1 MTFIEVELPVR
12 TDLYCAVPDWRFN
25 TRMIS
30 QNMKM
35 SFHGPLTSQFLRP
48 SPAASNVPGLHPL
61 PVLLMVAL
69 LSLVSTQL
77 QAALQFSEVSGA
89 AGAAVAHGFGS
100 AIDEI
105 DKSESGG
112 VAAGDYDNDG
122 DIDLYVIA
130 GTAHSNSLLRN
141 NGNGQFVDVATFA
154 GVGLSGSW
162 SSGPVFADINGDGWQ
177 DLLVGSMQGG
187 GYYVFINKQ
196 DGTFTDASGTSG
208 ITQGTNQNDIS
219 SGLGDV
225 DNDGDLDLFI
235 GHHSFNPPSLIRNH
249 LWVNDGAGV
258 FSAADISKGTNVFGS
273 SDRTFSATFVDINK
287 DHWQD
292 ILVSADVGGSTVFQ
306 NYGDGTFTDVTSSTI
321 NDQNGMGAAAADLDN
336 DGDIDW
342 FVSSINNQPDYMWGK
357 TGNRLYIN
365 NGSGTFSET
374 SATAGVRAGYWG
386 WAACAADFDND
397 GWLDLFH
404 VNGMYDVGAW
414 TTNYVNDPS
423 RLFINNHNGTFT
435 ESSAAASLVDTGQGR
450 AIVCF
455 DYDNDGDIDIFVFNA
470 GGTSRLYKNT
480 LPHNPGPGWL
490 QVDVAVE
497 TPGKTIAGTLIE
509 VVTGS
514 LTQTRQITVGSNL
527 MSQNPLRQHFGLGG
541 AATIDQVKVTW
552 PSGTQRIL
560 TNQSTNQILLVTPPP
575 PAELPIFKNGFE
587 S

>member
-1 MTFIEVELPVR
+1 MITSLH
-12 TDLYCAVPDWRFN
+12 CAL
-25 TRMIS
+25 TR
-30 QNMKM
+30 
-35 SFHGPLTSQFLRP
+35 QFLLTDRV
-48 SPAASNVPGLHPL
+48 ALEVPGSFAL
-61 PVLLMVAL
+61 PGLLLLAA

-77 QAALQFSEVSGA
+77 QAALQFSEVSVA
-89 AGAAVAHGFGS
+89 AGAAVSHGFGNS
-100 AIDEI
+100 ISEIDE
-105 DKSESGG
+105 SESGG

-122 DIDLYVIA
+122 DIDLYVVG
-130 GTAHSNSLLRN
+130 GTANSNQLLKN
-141 NGNGQFVDVATFA
+141 TVNVDGKFVNVATFA
-154 GVGLSGSW
+154 GVALSASW

-177 DLLVGSMQGG
+177 DLLVGSIQGG
-187 GYYVFINKQ
+187 GYHVFINEQ
-196 DGTFTDASGTSG
+196 NGTFTDVSASSG

-219 SGLGDV
+219 SGLGDA

-258 FSAADISKGTNVFGS
+258 FTAADISRGTNVFGS

-287 DHWQD
+287 DRWQD
-292 ILVSADVGGSTVFQ
+292 ILVTSDVGTSTVFK
-306 NYGDGTFTDVTSSTI
+306 NDGDGTFTDVTPAAV
-321 NDQNGMGAAAADLDN
+321 NDQNGMGSAAADFDN

-342 FVSSINNQPDYMWGK
+342 FVSSIHSHPDHLGPGDDFVSK
-357 TGNRLYIN
+357 TGNRLYTN
-365 NGSGTFSET
+365 NGSGIFSET
-374 SATAGVRAGYWG
+374 SATAEVRPGYWG

-404 VNGMYDVGAW
+404 VNGMYPVDSLPD
-414 TTNYVNDPS
+414 YYLSDPS
-423 RLFINNHNGTFT
+423 RLFINDHDGTFT

-470 GGTSRLYKNT
+470 GQTSRLYQNT
-480 LPHNPGPGWL
+480 LTNNPGWL

-527 MSQNPLRQHFGLGG
+527 MSQNPLRQHFGVGG
-541 AATIDQVKVTW
+541 ATTIDQVRVTW

-560 TNQSTNQILLVTPPP
+560 TNQSINQLLKVDPPP
-575 PAELPIFKNGFE
+575 PPEPPIFKNGFE